1 MNTLK
6 MVMGLQS
13 LKARYD
19 NAPNRSDKD
28 EIAALVREYDEIL
41 YALKSEGVDV
51 SDIPP
56 ITAEL

>member
-1 MNTLK
+1 

-41 YALKSEGVDV
+41 YTLKSEGVDV